1 MTIHYEELILDKTA
15 QVIVPPTSS
24 DITTPVPFWSYR
36 RLGKRTFDL
45 ITVLMF
51 LPFAAII
58 IGGLAAGIALLGGT
72 PFYTQERVGRNGTT
86 YRIWKLR
93 TMVEDADRH
102 LDEHLRANPAA
113 KQEWDHTQKLRNDP
127 RITPIGRF
135 LRASSMDELP
145 QLWNVLRGDMS
156 LIGPRPMMPSQVTLY
171 PGTAYYQL
179 RPGISGSWQVSARN
193 ESSFAERAVFDTSY
207 DSEVSLREDMRIL
220 IATVQVVM
228 RATGH

>member
-1 MTIHYEELILDKTA
+1 MTIHYEELTLDKTA
-15 QVIVPPTSS
+15 EVVARPTSP
-24 DITTPVPFWSYR
+24 DITKPVPFWAYR
-36 RLGKRTFDL
+36 RMGKRTFDL
-45 ITVLMF
+45 TAVLLF
-51 LPFAAII
+51 LPFAALI
-58 IGGLAAGIALLGGT
+58 IGGLAACIALLGGA
-72 PFYTQERVGRNGTT
+72 PFYTQERVGRGGTT

-93 TMVEDADRH
+93 TMVQDADRR
-102 LDEHLRANPAA
+102 LEEHLRTDPAA

-207 DSEVSLREDMRIL
+207 DHKVSLSEDMRIFV
-220 IATVQVVM
+220 ATIRVVL